1 MGTEGGHIIMTVK
14 ELIEELESV
23 YDKDLEVVMSDMDGE
38 YYDVLQT
45 DITMLA
51 SGKEVCVLG

>member
-1 MGTEGGHIIMTVK
+1 MGTEGGYIIMTVR

-23 YDKDLEVVMSDMDGE
+23 YDKDLEVVMSDIDGE

>member
-1 MGTEGGHIIMTVK
+1 MTVK

-45 DITMLA
+45 DITTLA

>member
-1 MGTEGGHIIMTVK
+1 MTVR

-23 YDKDLEVVMSDMDGE
+23 YDKDLEVVMSDIDGE

-51 SGKEVCVLG
+51 SGKKVCVLG

>member
-1 MGTEGGHIIMTVK
+1 METEGGHIIMTVR
-14 ELIEELESV
+14 ELIEELGSV
-23 YDKDLEVVMSDMDGE
+23 YDKDLEVVMSDTDGE

>member
-1 MGTEGGHIIMTVK
+1 MTVR

-23 YDKDLEVVMSDMDGE
+23 YNKDLEVVMSDTDGE

-51 SGKEVCVLG
+51 SGKEVCVLD

>member
-1 MGTEGGHIIMTVK
+1 METEGGHIIMTVR

-23 YDKDLEVVMSDMDGE
+23 YDKDLEVVMSDTDGE
-38 YYDVLQT
+38 YYEILQT
-45 DITMLA
+45 DVIMLA

>member
-1 MGTEGGHIIMTVK
+1 MTVK

-23 YDKDLEVVMSDMDGE
+23 YNKDLEVVMSDIDGE

>member
-1 MGTEGGHIIMTVK
+1 MGTEGGHIIMTVR

-23 YDKDLEVVMSDMDGE
+23 YNKDLEVVMSDIDGE

-45 DITMLA
+45 DVTMLA

>member
-1 MGTEGGHIIMTVK
+1 MTVR

-23 YDKDLEVVMSDMDGE
+23 DDKDLEVVMSDTDGE

-45 DITMLA
+45 DIPMLA
-51 SGKEVCVLG
+51 SGKEVRVLG

>member
-1 MGTEGGHIIMTVK
+1 MTVR

-23 YDKDLEVVMSDMDGE
+23 YDKDLEVVMSDTDGE
-38 YYDVLQT
+38 YYDVLET
-45 DITMLA
+45 HITMLA

>member
-1 MGTEGGHIIMTVK
+1 MGIEGGHIIMTVR

-23 YDKDLEVVMSDMDGE
+23 YDKDLEVVMSDTDGE
-38 YYDVLQT
+38 YYSVLQT

>member
-1 MGTEGGHIIMTVK
+1 MNVR

-23 YDKDLEVVMSDMDGE
+23 YDKDLEVMMSDIDGE

>member
-1 MGTEGGHIIMTVK
+1 MIVR

-23 YDKDLEVVMSDMDGE
+23 YDKDLEVVMSDIDGE

>member
-1 MGTEGGHIIMTVK
+1 MGTEGGHIIMTVR

-23 YDKDLEVVMSDMDGE
+23 YDKDLEVVMSDTDGE
-38 YYDVLQT
+38 YYEVLQT
-45 DITMLA
+45 DVIMLA

>member
-1 MGTEGGHIIMTVK
+1 MTVR

-23 YDKDLEVVMSDMDGE
+23 YDKALEVVMSDIDGE

>member
-1 MGTEGGHIIMTVK
+1 METEGRHIIMTVR

-23 YDKDLEVVMSDMDGE
+23 YDKDLEVVMSDIDGE

>member
-1 MGTEGGHIIMTVK
+1 MGTEGGHIIMTVR

-23 YDKDLEVVMSDMDGE
+23 YDKDLEVVMSDTDGE
-38 YYDVLQT
+38 YYEVLQT

>member
-1 MGTEGGHIIMTVK
+1 MTVR

-23 YDKDLEVVMSDMDGE
+23 YDKDLEVVMSDIDEE

>member
-1 MGTEGGHIIMTVK
+1 MTVR

-23 YDKDLEVVMSDMDGE
+23 YDKDLEVVVSDTDGE
-38 YYDVLQT
+38 YYGIFQT
-45 DITMLA
+45 DVTMLS

>member
-1 MGTEGGHIIMTVK
+1 MTVR

-23 YDKDLEVVMSDMDGE
+23 YDKDLEVVMSDIDGE

-45 DITMLA
+45 DITVLA

>member
-23 YDKDLEVVMSDMDGE
+23 YDKDLEVVMSDIDGE

>member
-1 MGTEGGHIIMTVK
+1 METEGGHIIMTIR

-23 YDKDLEVVMSDMDGE
+23 YDKDLEVVISDTDGE
-38 YYDVLQT
+38 YYGVFQT

>member
-1 MGTEGGHIIMTVK
+1 MTVR

-38 YYDVLQT
+38 YYEILQT
-45 DITMLA
+45 DIAMLA

>member
-1 MGTEGGHIIMTVK
+1 MTVK
-14 ELIEELESV
+14 ELIEGLESI
-23 YDKDLEVVMSDMDGE
+23 YDKDLEVVMSDIDGE

>member
-1 MGTEGGHIIMTVK
+1 MGTEGGHIIMTVR
-14 ELIEELESV
+14 ELIEELESI
-23 YDKDLEVVMSDMDGE
+23 YDKDLEVVMSDIDGE

>member
-1 MGTEGGHIIMTVK
+1 MTVR

-23 YDKDLEVVMSDMDGE
+23 YDKDLEVVISDTDGE
-38 YYDVLQT
+38 YYSVLQT

>member
-1 MGTEGGHIIMTVK
+1 MGTEGGHIIMTVR

-23 YDKDLEVVMSDMDGE
+23 YDKDLEVVMSDIDGE
-38 YYDVLQT
+38 YYEVLQT

>member
-1 MGTEGGHIIMTVK
+1 MTVRG
-14 ELIEELESV
+14 LIEELESI
-23 YDKDLEVVMSDMDGE
+23 YDKDLEVVMSDIDGE

>member
-1 MGTEGGHIIMTVK
+1 METEGGHIIMTVR

-23 YDKDLEVVMSDMDGE
+23 YDKDLEVVMSDTDGE
-38 YYDVLQT
+38 DYEVLQT

-51 SGKEVCVLG
+51 SGKEVCILG

>member
-1 MGTEGGHIIMTVK
+1 MGTEGGHIIMTVR

-23 YDKDLEVVMSDMDGE
+23 YDKDLEVVMSDTDGE

>member
-1 MGTEGGHIIMTVK
+1 MGTEGGHIIMTVR

-23 YDKDLEVVMSDMDGE
+23 YNKDLEVVMSDTDGE

>member
-1 MGTEGGHIIMTVK
+1 MGTEGGHIIMTVR

-23 YDKDLEVVMSDMDGE
+23 YDKDLEVVMSDTDGE
-38 YYDVLQT
+38 YYSVLQT